1 MAQMLSRQPDA
12 SPEIQEKSHAIVNE
26 TDKVTAQLNEFI
38 NYSRPREIRRAVL
51 PLHPAIQ
58 EVVRALNY
66 DLEEKKVKL
75 EVKGEPVS
83 IEADEQLFRQMLFNL
98 LLNAVQA
105 LETGGEIQVITG
117 KRAAEAFLEIRD
129 NGPGVP
135 PDRRKEIFKPYFTT
149 HQKGTG
155 LGLAV
160 VQQIVLAHGWE
171 IECLANEPK
180 GAAFRVTHL
189 KVTG

>member
-1 MAQMLSRQPDA
+1 EPVTVEADAQM
-12 SPEIQEKSHAIVNE
+12 
-26 TDKVTAQLNEFI
+26 
-38 NYSRPREIRRAVL
+38 
-51 PLHPAIQ
+51 
-58 EVVRALNY
+58 
-66 DLEEKKVKL
+66 
-75 EVKGEPVS
+75 
-83 IEADEQLFRQMLFNL
+83 FRQMLFNL

-105 LETGGEIQVITG
+105 LEAGGEIQVVMG
-117 KRAAEAFLEIRD
+117 RKAGEAFLEIRD

-171 IECLANEPK
+171 IECLGNEPR
-180 GAAFRVTHL
+180 GAVFRITHL
-189 KVTG
+189 KVTAKASGHAL